1 MLNAEKP
8 GENEFPSRPFGYLA
22 LEKLG
27 HLSDDHSIAGSVKLK
42 VNDTSSVATSR
53 GTSEAG
59 SQTDLRCGD
68 DGEEIEGG
76 GSVERAAI
84 DQ

>member
-1 MLNAEKP
+1 MLSAEKP

-22 LEKLG
+22 LEGRLG
-27 HLSDDHSIAGSVKLK
+27 HLVDDHSIAGSVKLR

-59 SQTDLRCGD
+59 SQADLRYD
-68 DGEEIEGG
+68 DDDDQSIGK
-76 GSVERAAI
+76 SSI
-84 DQ
+84 DELN